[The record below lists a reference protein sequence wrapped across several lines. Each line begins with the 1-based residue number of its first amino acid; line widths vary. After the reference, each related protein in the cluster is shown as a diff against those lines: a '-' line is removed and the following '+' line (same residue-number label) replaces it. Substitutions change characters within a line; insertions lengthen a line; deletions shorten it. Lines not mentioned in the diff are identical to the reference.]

1 MFFNERQSAII
12 KILEKR
18 HSATV
23 HFLAKELYVSEPTIR
38 RDLKTL
44 EENGKIKRTF
54 GGAVISDIIKGEVP
68 LILREQT
75 NASEKE
81 EIAIQALK
89 YIKDG
94 QIIFLDASSTV
105 AFLLDH
111 LSAFNDLTVI
121 TNSPKASLKLAEM
134 KIKCL
139 CTGGILLENS
149 IAYVGSFA
157 ENFIRKLNADILFFS
172 CRGIT
177 EDGRLTD
184 SSLEESE
191 LRKIMMQRAKKTVF
205 LCSSEKIG
213 KEYMYNL
220 CHVSQI
226 DVTVSTAKLPQ

>member
-1 MFFNERQSAII
+1 MFFNERQAEII

-23 HFLAKELYVSEPTIR
+23 HYLAKELFVSEPTIR
-38 RDLKTL
+38 RDLAVL

-54 GGAVISDIIKGEVP
+54 GGAVISDMIMGEVP

-75 NASEKE
+75 NMQEKE
-81 EIAIQALK
+81 EIALKALK
-89 YIKDG
+89 FIKDG
-94 QIIFLDASSTV
+94 QVIFIDASST
-105 AFLLDH
+105 ASCLLEH
-111 LSAFNDLTVI
+111 LSKYKDLTVI

-157 ENFIRKLNADILFFS
+157 ENFIRNINADILFFS
-172 CRGIT
+172 CRGLSD
-177 EDGRLTD
+177 DGRLTD
-184 SSLEESE
+184 SSPEESE
-191 LRKIMMQRAKKTVF
+191 LRKVMMERSKKKIF
-205 LCSSEKIG
+205 LCSSEKVG

-220 CHVSQI
+220 CHISQI
-226 DVTVSTAKLPQ
+226 DEAVSTSELPR